1 MQSSLNRVVIYILM
15 IITQHLIIIIIV
27 NVVFIQRLFNK
38 CQLVKFIVHKCF
50 TFGLINEYESFC
62 NHNVIVF
69 L

>member
-38 CQLVKFIVHKCF
+38 CQLVKFIVHK
-50 TFGLINEYESFC
+50 
-62 NHNVIVF
+62 
-69 L
+69 